1 MIRSASLVMA
11 DDGKAHRAGGVR
23 LVGRVAR
30 GQGEGAMF
38 TRLDW
43 ARAAFVARLGID
55 PFPGTLNLVPEDAA
69 AWSAV
74 RATPGILIPAP
85 DAKFCNA
92 RAWRVRLAGR
102 VDGAVVVPEVPG
114 YPDDKIEII
123 AAVGLRAAL
132 GLADGDVLALE
143 VLS

>member
-1 MIRSASLVMA
+1 M
-11 DDGKAHRAGGVR
+11 DDSKTSRAGGVT
-23 LVGRVAR
+23 LLGRVAS
-30 GQGEGAMF
+30 GKGEGALF

-43 ARAAFVARLGID
+43 ARAAFVERLGID

-74 RATPGILIPAP
+74 RATSGVRIVAP
-85 DAKFCNA
+85 DQAFCDA
-92 RAWRVRLAGR
+92 RGWRVRVAGR
-102 VDGAVVVPEVPG
+102 IDGAIIVPEVPS
-114 YPDDKIEII
+114 YPEHKIEII

-132 GLADGDVLALE
+132 GLADGDTLALE